1 MAEEP
6 QKRGI
11 TKSFL
16 FLAIAITALISFVA
30 GTRGQEILAAA
41 GSVFGIEV
49 QTGTLD
55 LSTLQTTYQKLQA
68 NFDGELNTEAL
79 IEGANRGLV
88 EAVNDPYTVYMN
100 PEEAAEF
107 SDDLSGNIGG
117 GIGAEIGLRE
127 EQVTIVRVLDNN
139 PAKRAGVEAGDVVL
153 AVNGETEA
161 SESVDETVSRLRG
174 EPDTTVR
181 LTVERDGET
190 KNFTITRQIVNNPS
204 VTSSIQDGIGT
215 ITITRFDEETG
226 RLARQAAQKF
236 DDQNVEGVIL
246 DLRNNGGGFLTAAQE
261 VAGIWLEDKVVL
273 RERTGGEVTEELKSD
288 GVAILKGVPTVVLVN
303 GGTASASEIVAGALQ
318 DYDAATLLGEKT
330 FGKGS
335 VQRVIDLPGGAK
347 LKVTIAKWYTPN
359 DKNISK
365 EGIAP
370 DIKVELSREDVST
383 GNDVQLQAARR
394 ELSQ

>member
-16 FLAIAITALISFVA
+16 FLVIAITALISFVA

-139 PAKRAGVEAGDVVL
+139 PAKRAGLEAGDVVL

>member
-107 SDDLSGNIGG
+107 SNDLSGNIGG